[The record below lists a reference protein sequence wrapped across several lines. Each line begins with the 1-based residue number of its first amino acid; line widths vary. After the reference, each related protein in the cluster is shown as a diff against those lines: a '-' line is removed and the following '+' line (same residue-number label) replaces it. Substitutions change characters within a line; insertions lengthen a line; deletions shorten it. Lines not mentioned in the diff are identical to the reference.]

1 MRIPKD
7 LKPKRVQY
15 GFGKGKNKLT
25 YDADEIL
32 VKETNYKGSRQEI
45 HSVDY
50 HIAKQKCKDLYDL
63 LKDAVKDFSDI
74 ETQEYEDYK
83 MRNMYKK

>member
-1 MRIPKD
+1 MRIPKA
-7 LKPKRVQY
+7 LKPKNIQF

-32 VKETNYKGSRQEI
+32 TKETNHTGCRQEI

-50 HIAKQKCKDLYDL
+50 HIAKQKCKDIYKSLQ
-63 LKDAVKDFSDI
+63 DAVRLFADI
-74 ETQEYEDYK
+74 EHQELEDYK
-83 MRNMYKK
+83 MRNRYKK